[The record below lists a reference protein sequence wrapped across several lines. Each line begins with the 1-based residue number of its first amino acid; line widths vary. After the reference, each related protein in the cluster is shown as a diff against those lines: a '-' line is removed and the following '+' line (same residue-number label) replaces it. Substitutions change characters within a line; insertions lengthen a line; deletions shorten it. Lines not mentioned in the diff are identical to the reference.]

1 MPDVPSPPDDDA
13 LAPARARDAHER
25 DPVRFRLAEGL
36 ARRAS
41 AHAGAARQLIDQRV
55 AAIVQALSDLPEADA
70 PTPIAAP
77 AAGRGALAALVAHAT
92 RQRGASPAPASVP
105 APAPR
110 ASASRPGATPPAVTE
125 VAVTGAAADAAT
137 LQFFKRTWSRL
148 SADQRLAQSRAAL
161 PDNAG
166 PLNSQHL
173 VHRALVLMRELS
185 PQYLE
190 HFVGYVDALQWVE
203 QVNEAATQELAA
215 ARAAQARPRSMPAR
229 RG

>member
-1 MPDVPSPPDDDA
+1 MPDVPSPADADA

-25 DPVRFRLAEGL
+25 DPVRFQLAESL

-41 AHAGAARQLIDQRV
+41 AHAGAARRVIDERV
-55 AAIVQALSDLPEADA
+55 AAIVQALSDLPDADA
-70 PTPIAAP
+70 PAPVAAP
-77 AAGRGALAALVAHAT
+77 AAGRGALAALVAHAAQ
-92 RQRGASPAPASVP
+92 RRGASPVPASMP
-105 APAPR
+105 APS
-110 ASASRPGATPPAVTE
+110 ASALRPAATLP
-125 VAVTGAAADAAT
+125 AVTGAAADAAT

-190 HFVGYVDALQWVE
+190 HFVGYIDALQWLE
-203 QVNEAATQELAA
+203 QANEAATQELTA